1 MGLQPDERTEIA
13 AGSCSTGRSAK
24 NSPACAESG
33 TVHEATRERSEP
45 AMEGHHNDSAAFLVS
60 ALHLQLS
67 ECAADCVPN
76 RHELWQCCGR

>member
-24 NSPACAESG
+24 NSPARAERG

-45 AMEGHHNDSAAFLVS
+45 AMEGHRNDSAAVFVS
-60 ALHLQLS
+60 RFHPQLS
-67 ECAADCVPN
+67 
-76 RHELWQCCGR
+76 